1 MRQRFDNSSILA
13 YEIHHIVKIFI
24 RYNDCCHMLCLYLC
38 YVPNSDIIVSFYA
51 MYKSP
56 AFVLLPLSC
65 CIQIYF
71 YYRRFFSIYIV
82 LDMYIISGGG
92 RTNTCVIQRAS
103 GGAECAVRCVHM
115 CSVGMGQG
123 N

>member
-1 MRQRFDNSSILA
+1 MIAVTCCVCIYVMYRIPIL
-13 YEIHHIVKIFI
+13 
-24 RYNDCCHMLCLYLC
+24 LYLFTLC
-38 YVPNSDIIVSFYA
+38 TE
-51 MYKSP
+51 
-56 AFVLLPLSC
+56 LPLFVVLPLNC

-71 YYRRFFSIYIV
+71 YYRQVSIIYFV
-82 LDMYIISGGG
+82 QGMYTISGGG
-92 RTNTCVIQRAS
+92 RTYTCVIQRAS

>member
-1 MRQRFDNSSILA
+1 MSVF
-13 YEIHHIVKIFI
+13 
-24 RYNDCCHMLCLYLC
+24 MLCTEFRYYCTFLR
-38 YVPNSDIIVSFYA
+38 YVQNSRF
-51 MYKSP
+51 
-56 AFVLLPLSC
+56 C
-65 CIQIYF
+65 CIAVDLLYQIYF
-71 YYRRFFSIYIV
+71 YYRQVYIIYFV
-82 LDMYIISGGG
+82 LGMYTISGGG

>member
-1 MRQRFDNSSILA
+1 
-13 YEIHHIVKIFI
+13 
-24 RYNDCCHMLCLYLC
+24 MLCLYLC
-38 YVPNSDIIVSFYA
+38 YVPNSDIIIPLYA
-51 MYKSP
+51 MYRTP
-56 AFVLLPLSC
+56 AFVVLPLNC

-71 YYRRFFSIYIV
+71 YYRQVSIIYFV
-82 LDMYIISGGG
+82 LGMYTISGGG